1 MSKPTKQWALAAV
14 IWVLGWMSLG
24 ILWDAAWEGR
34 PSGGQLASD
43 LDLFIQEFKDEVAD
57 RDQVEHIFGV
67 GTDDNGLARL
77 GSARAFAQIA
87 PPTDIAGPGQ
97 YNSTAGA
104 FAGTLLSTEEVG
116 ASVIDLGVGRF
127 WIDTD
132 GASTTTALDDRQL
145 FAWDPTSNTF
155 LPVRTEALG
164 GLGSNLLYNGSFE
177 ATDGTGSTA
186 SVTVP
191 SSWALSAPN
200 PTISYT
206 SPAGVSEGTGVA
218 VNVIGTGA
226 TGGISQA
233 LASLK
238 ASTPYV
244 FRVRANPTTAGDRCN
259 LHVTDGV
266 TNVTDLSEIGTAVYE
281 TLEVTLTTTA
291 GPATV
296 TVELEADAITDV
308 CRFDHAVAFE
318 QNATVPQP
326 GIQASSVSNTW
337 GLAPPATLACGA
349 LYTANCVGSAN
360 TFQTRVTIPGPGFIV
375 LLMGSVFVT
384 NNAGDDDI
392 CLARI
397 HDVTNNVT
405 LAEGASGPTNNAGID
420 GDTSTIAVQAVV
432 VNPTPGSTIQYDMDV
447 RQLSGGGV
455 CSVASVGTINSYLN
469 AILIPTR

>member
-1 MSKPTKQWALAAV
+1 MSKPTKQWALAAA

-145 FAWDPTSNTF
+145 FAWDETSNTF

-177 ATDGTGSTA
+177 VTDGTGSTA
-186 SVTVP
+186 SVTLP
-191 SSWALSAPN
+191 SGWALSAPN

-233 LASLK
+233 LVSLK

-266 TNVTDLSEIGTAVYE
+266 TNVTDLSAIGTAVYE

-326 GIQASSVSNTW
+326 GIQAIFTQDAVQD
-337 GLAPPATLACGA
+337 ATIDDVF
-349 LYTANCVGSAN
+349 ANN
-360 TFQTRVTIPGPGFIV
+360 PFLTTPITIPGPGYVV
-375 LLMGSVFVT
+375 LVDGHVTIAFGFGGISYARYRLTRDNCAGGAFSQVGTAGTQSNTNAASNDARADLLSTLPFSFV
-384 NNAGDDDI
+384 
-392 CLARI
+392 
-397 HDVTNNVT
+397 
-405 LAEGASGPTNNAGID
+405 
-420 GDTSTIAVQAVV
+420 DTSPVVGGTCRYRVEVRVNSTGV
-432 VNPTPGSTIQYDMDV
+432 VNPIDGGFQTGS
-447 RQLSGGGV
+447 QLRLLLV
-455 CSVASVGTINSYLN
+455 
-469 AILIPTR
+469 PTR